1 MSNRGVA
8 QSLDYALMRYTL
20 RCALAGMAAL
30 LPLELHA
37 GNAEPVQAAAANATR
52 SLAAKAQARFS
63 RGLLW
68 RVSRP
73 GVAPSHV
80 FGTIHIADPR
90 VLLIP
95 DPMLQ
100 ALDQAKSYAMEI
112 QFNPAAEARFF
123 EAAQFDD
130 GRRLEPMIGAEA
142 YAQVRASLRLRD
154 VPEEV
159 IARMKP
165 WAALANLIV
174 TPEDYDRF
182 TLDQKLYALARARR
196 LPSFGLEG
204 IEEQIAVFDGIPL
217 DTQVALLKHGLAER
231 DYFVGMIEPSIQA
244 WLKRDLAALHALQQR
259 TVTRF
264 PQMAAHYR
272 VLATQIVDNRSVVM
286 AHRLFMPLREGRVFV
301 AIGAD
306 HLYGDK
312 GVLRLLQKQ
321 GYRVTRVY

>member
-1 MSNRGVA
+1 
-8 QSLDYALMRYTL
+8 MRLLEQTAIIL
-20 RCALAGMAAL
+20 LSACFVGSAG
-30 LPLELHA
+30 
-37 GNAEPVQAAAANATR
+37 PVQAAEGKA
-52 SLAAKAQARFS
+52 LKAQARFS

-68 RVSRP
+68 RVSKP
-73 GVAPSHV
+73 GVAASHV

-95 DPMLQ
+95 DPVKQ
-100 ALDQAKSYAMEI
+100 ALAQAKSYAMEI
-112 QFNPAAEARFF
+112 QFNPAVEARFF
-123 EAAQFDD
+123 EAAQFED

-142 YAQVRASLRLRD
+142 YAQVRTSLRLRE

-174 TPEDYDRF
+174 TPEDYDQF

-196 LPSFGLEG
+196 LPTFGLEG

-231 DYFVGMIEPSIQA
+231 EHFVGLIEPTIQA
-244 WLKRDLAALHALQQR
+244 WLKRDLALLDAVHAR
-259 TVTRF
+259 TITRF
-264 PQMAAHYR
+264 PQMAEHYR
-272 VLATQIVDNRSVVM
+272 ALTRHIVDNRSVVM
-286 AHRLFMPLREGRVFV
+286 AHRLFLPLARGRVFV

-306 HLYGDK
+306 HLYGEK

-321 GYRVTRVY
+321 GYRVTPVY